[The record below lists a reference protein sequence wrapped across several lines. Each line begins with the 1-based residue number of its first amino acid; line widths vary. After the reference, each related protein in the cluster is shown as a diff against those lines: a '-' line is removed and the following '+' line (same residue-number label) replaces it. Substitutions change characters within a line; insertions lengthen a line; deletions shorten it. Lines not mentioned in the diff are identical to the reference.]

1 VANPPFVRLPMERC
15 AVCGAEEFI
24 PYICRYCGSVHC
36 VYHRLPEN
44 HECPNI
50 DQARAPRPIIR
61 VDRPRAAGT
70 IRLLKTHRL
79 AKIPVRE
86 LAALLTALLVLGIS
100 FSLRFFESVTL
111 IQSLEIFLLM
121 LIVVGTGFLGH
132 ELAHKVAAE
141 RYGCLAEFKLWTYGA
156 VMALLFAFVSSG
168 RFIFAAPGAVYIAS
182 RAGYFGEGIDR
193 KSNGLVSL
201 AGPIVNVIVA
211 TIFGVTLLVATTLGV
226 HDLTIPA
233 ACLNCQQFRFLQS
246 GVALNIWLGAF
257 NMLPIFILDGQKVMS
272 WDKRIWA
279 AVSVPLW
286 VATLAILFFQ
296 LI

>member
-1 VANPPFVRLPMERC
+1 MERC

-24 PYICRYCGSVHC
+24 PYICRYCGGVHC

-44 HECPNI
+44 HECPNL
-50 DQARAPRPIIR
+50 DQARAPRPI
-61 VDRPRAAGT
+61 VRAEKPGPAGT
-70 IRLLKTHRL
+70 IRLLKSRRFST
-79 AKIPVRE
+79 ISFRE
-86 LAALLTALLVLGIS
+86 LTALVTALLVLGTS

-111 IQSLEIFLLM
+111 VQSGEIFLLT

-132 ELAHKVAAE
+132 ELAHKFTAE

-156 VMALLFAFVSSG
+156 IMALLFAFVSSG

-182 RAGYFGEGIDR
+182 RADYFAGGIDR
-193 KSNGLVSL
+193 KSNGIVSL
-201 AGPIVNVIVA
+201 AGPIVNIIVA
-211 TIFGVTLLVATTLGV
+211 SVFGAALLVTTALGV
-226 HDLTIPA
+226 PDLTIQA
-233 ACLNCQQFRFLQS
+233 MCLNCQSFRFLQS

-272 WDKRIWA
+272 WDKRVWA

-286 VATLAILFFQ
+286 FATVAILFLQ
-296 LI
+296 LV